1 MKIDTLI
8 LSPFQTNC
16 YILSCEKT
24 NEGVVIDPADEGGAE
39 SDRPFRGSLYGGI
52 Q

>member
-1 MKIDTLI
+1 MKIKTLV

-24 NEGVVIDPADEGGAE
+24 NEGVVIDPADEGEKIAKNRHE
-39 SDRPFRGSLYGGI
+39 E
-52 Q
+52 